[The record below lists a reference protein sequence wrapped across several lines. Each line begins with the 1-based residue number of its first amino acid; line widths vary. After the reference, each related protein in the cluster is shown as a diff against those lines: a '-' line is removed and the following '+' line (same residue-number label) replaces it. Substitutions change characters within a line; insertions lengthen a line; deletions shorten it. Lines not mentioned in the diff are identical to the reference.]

1 MIAEFFPWLRK
12 KNPSHLAELRK
23 LLRRLRSHYQS
34 VQSKR
39 FFEQMKEEPKQWEKD
54 SMDKERDGSKAEAY
68 QIIPVKHGAGNVGTY
83 KTASGS
89 R

>member
-1 MIAEFFPWLRK
+1 
-12 KNPSHLAELRK
+12 
-23 LLRRLRSHYQS
+23 
-34 VQSKR
+34 
-39 FFEQMKEEPKQWEKD
+39 MKEEPKQWEKN
-54 SMDKERDGSKAEAY
+54 SMEKERDGSKAEAY